1 MQYSG
6 EHIYNGLTLLDVSAA
21 RSSSRFLCPPREPFA
36 FLPAVERRLYTS
48 QTAFFDETAEQAW
61 IIMLFVVNTKLS
73 VVSGPLE
80 TKARACLS
88 PLFSLL

>member
-1 MQYSG
+1 
-6 EHIYNGLTLLDVSAA
+6 
-21 RSSSRFLCPPREPFA
+21 
-36 FLPAVERRLYTS
+36 
-48 QTAFFDETAEQAW
+48 
-61 IIMLFVVNTKLS
+61 MLFVVNTKLS